1 MALRPPPSLHLYANK
16 PAGYLFEVITKGFG
30 MMASYAA
37 ELPVR
42 ERWAV
47 VAYVRALQISQAS
60 SLDMAPPDERARLA
74 SSPAEPA
81 EPPATKENL

>member
-1 MALRPPPSLHLYANK
+1 MALRPPPSLLPYANR
-16 PAGYLFEVITKGFG
+16 PPGYIFEVITRGFG

-47 VAYVRALQISQAS
+47 VAYLRALQISQS
-60 SLDMAPPDERARLA
+60 STVDKVPPDHRPELD
-74 SSPAEPA
+74 
-81 EPPATKENL
+81 KETP